1 MMTSDLMVMT
11 IMMTITIVY
20 TDDDDYTDEDVN
32 DYDDYWAHIL
42 IFIIYIFQF
51 GLSSD
56 FISMFAYF
64 LKRHGNSR

>member
-11 IMMTITIVY
+11 IMLTITIVY
-20 TDDDDYTDEDVN
+20 TDDDDYTDENVN
-32 DYDDYWAHIL
+32 DYNDYCTHIL